1 MIALVLKP
9 RFSYFIEEE
18 VGASSP
24 EVSSTGLEQ
33 TWVCLIPLDLGSTG
47 LVPHPMYQY
56 IVQAPGN
63 DCSNPGF
70 SSTKGAGRG
79 QGCTP
84 PQARESSKKG
94 HQLSLPTP
102 PARDGGAPPCTGFC
116 FLALLWSSLSQLHGT
131 PSGLGSLTGGGGKL
145 GNERGLAA
153 HVGQGVTSHGNTG

>member
-84 PQARESSKKG
+84 PQARGSSKKG

-102 PARDGGAPPCTGFC
+102 QPGMGVPLPALASAFWPCC
-116 FLALLWSSLSQLHGT
+116 
-131 PSGLGSLTGGGGKL
+131 
-145 GNERGLAA
+145 
-153 HVGQGVTSHGNTG
+153 GQA